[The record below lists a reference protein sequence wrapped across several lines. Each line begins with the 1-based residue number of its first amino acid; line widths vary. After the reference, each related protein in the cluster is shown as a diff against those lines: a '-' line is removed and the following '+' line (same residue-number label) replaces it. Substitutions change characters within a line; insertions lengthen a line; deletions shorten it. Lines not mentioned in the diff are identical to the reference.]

1 MSHLVRPYQDSDHD
15 ALLGLLRA
23 PGIREHYDIYDAP
36 DGVARVME
44 GSYTPR
50 EGVHMAFTGAP
61 GEAGSEPAG
70 FACAILLPGPP
81 HAFAVLR
88 GAVLEPFRRRGIG
101 RALYRAVSTF
111 ALTQDRQPG
120 IRELAFSGWEPLEPA
135 EAMANALGYRY
146 DRSLWLMERPRG
158 TPVAEP
164 SWPEGVTVRLLDG
177 GEDSLRDWNDGFNQ
191 SFAGTYR
198 YVPSPIEHVR
208 ELAAKPDFRPD
219 GILLA
224 YRGGAIAGFC
234 RIELFENR
242 GEIGTLGT
250 TPAARGIGLGRALLR
265 WGIRWLERENTLPVT
280 LLVDGQNETA
290 LRLYRSE
297 GFEVTRT
304 RRTWSLPL
312 PPD

>member
-1 MSHLVRPYQDSDHD
+1 MSCLVRPYRDSDHD

-23 PGIREHYDIYDAP
+23 PGIREHYDVYDAP
-36 DGVARVME
+36 DGVARVVE

-50 EGVHMAFTGAP
+50 DGVHLAFAGAP

-70 FACAILLPGPP
+70 FACAIVLPGPP

-88 GAVLEPFRRRGIG
+88 GAVLERFRRRGIG

-111 ALTQDRQPG
+111 AVTQRELP
-120 IRELAFSGWEPLEPA
+120 IRELVFSGWEPLEPA
-135 EAMANALGYRY
+135 EAMAGSLGYRH
-146 DRSLWLMERPRG
+146 DRSLWLMDRPRG
-158 TPVAEP
+158 MPVPEP
-164 SWPEGVTVRLLDG
+164 RWPAGVTVRLLDH
-177 GEDSLRDWNDGFNQ
+177 GEDSLRDWNDAFNH

-208 ELAAKPDFRPD
+208 AMAAKPDFRPD
-219 GILLA
+219 GVLLA
-224 YRGGAIAGFC
+224 HLDGKVAGFC
-234 RIELFENR
+234 RIELYENR

-265 WGIRWLERENTLPVT
+265 WGIAWLERETTLPVT
-280 LLVDGQNETA
+280 LLVDGENETA

-297 GFEVTRT
+297 GFEVKRT
-304 RRTWSLPL
+304 RKTWSLPL

>member
-1 MSHLVRPYQDSDHD
+1 MSLPVRPYQDSDHD
-15 ALLGLLRA
+15 ALLGLLRS
-23 PGIREHYDIYDAP
+23 PDIREHYDIYDAA
-36 DGVARVME
+36 DGVERVIE

-50 EGVHMAFTGAP
+50 AGVHMAFADGQ
-61 GEAGSEPAG
+61 PAG

-88 GAVLEPFRRRGIG
+88 GAVLERFRRRGIG

-111 ALTQDRQPG
+111 ALTQEVQPG

-135 EAMANALGYRY
+135 QAMAERLGYRY
-146 DRSLWLMERPRG
+146 DRSLWLMERTRG
-158 TPVAEP
+158 TPIAEP
-164 SWPEGVTVRLLDG
+164 RWPEGITVRLLDG
-177 GEDSLRDWNDGFNQ
+177 SDDSLRDWNDGFNQ
-191 SFAGTYR
+191 SFVGTYR

-208 ELAAKPDFRPD
+208 EMAAKPDFRPD

-224 YRGGAIAGFC
+224 YRDGEIAGFC

-265 WGIRWLERENTLPVT
+265 WGIAWLERENTLPVT

-297 GFEVTRT
+297 GFEVKRT